1 MKKYIL
7 LLVSA
12 TLILG
17 ATVHLAKQQFFNV
30 GIGNFLTSGLVYFFV
45 LTLAGHYVL
54 TKSKEGRPQ
63 SFVNAFMGFSA
74 VKMFLTLTVIAV
86 YVYAFRGGF
95 FVVKNAII
103 FTGMYFIYTV
113 FESVYL
119 LTHNKTA

>member
-7 LLVSA
+7 LLVAA

-17 ATVHLAKQQFFNV
+17 AFVHIAKQHFFNV

-45 LTLAGHYVL
+45 LTLAGHYIL

-63 SFVNAFMGFSA
+63 SFINAFMGFSA
-74 VKMFLTLTVIAV
+74 VKMFLTLTAIAV
-86 YVYAFRGGF
+86 DVYVFRGGLLI
-95 FVVKNAII
+95 VKNTII
-103 FTGMYFIYTV
+103 FTAMFFIYTV

-119 LTHNKTA
+119 LTHNKTT